1 MTQIYIVSTLMDG
14 MVGFKRPL
22 DAETF
27 FSQLPSRERGLAE
40 IIEIP
45 IFDGPISASEYLR
58 DKPRTVRT
66 KLVSSAQPMTTLA
79 GEVHDLP
86 KQGRK

>member
-1 MTQIYIVSTLMDG
+1 MNIYVVNTLMDG
-14 MVGFKRPL
+14 MLGFDRPL

-27 FSQLPSRERGLAE
+27 LSQLPSKHRGLAE

-58 DKPRTVRT
+58 DRPRKVQT
-66 KLVSSAQPMTTLA
+66 KVISSAPPMTTLA

-86 KQGRK
+86 RQGKK